1 LGKEGGIDMTELQL
15 DAVRDEVSIFLG
27 NIIPDYHD
35 RHEVVG
41 LILDDVVADID
52 ETADWSDY
60 EDDEYNLGDIQI
72 ALARVLLETVRSR
85 YDK

>member
-1 LGKEGGIDMTELQL
+1 MTELQI
-15 DAVRDEVSIFLG
+15 DAVRDEVSIMLG
-27 NIIPDYHD
+27 GIIPDHHD
-35 RHEVVG
+35 RHEVVD

-72 ALARVLLETVRSR
+72 ALARVLISAVRFN
-85 YDK
+85 YTGE

>member
-1 LGKEGGIDMTELQL
+1 MTELQI

-27 NIIPDYHD
+27 NIIPGYHE
-35 RHEVVG
+35 RHEVVD
-41 LILDDVVADID
+41 LILDDVVADIE

-72 ALARVLLETVRSR
+72 ALARVLKSAVVFNYTGE
-85 YDK
+85 

>member
-1 LGKEGGIDMTELQL
+1 MTELQI
-15 DAVRDEVSIFLG
+15 DAVRAGV
-27 NIIPDYHD
+27 NIILGDIFPDDQD
-35 RHEVVG
+35 RHEVVD

-72 ALARVLLETVRSR
+72 ALARALINAVRFN
-85 YDK
+85 YTGE

>member
-1 LGKEGGIDMTELQL
+1 MTELQL

-35 RHEVVG
+35 RHEVLD
-41 LILDDVVADID
+41 LIIDDVVADID

-72 ALARVLLETVRSR
+72 ALARVLISAVRFNYTR
-85 YDK
+85 E

>member
-1 LGKEGGIDMTELQL
+1 MTELQI

-35 RHEVVG
+35 RHEVLD
-41 LILDDVVADID
+41 LIIDDVVADIE

-72 ALARVLLETVRSR
+72 ALARVIKNAVEEKYT
-85 YDK
+85 DK

>member
-1 LGKEGGIDMTELQL
+1 MKLTDLQL
-15 DAVRDEVSIFLG
+15 DAVRDEVSIMLAYTVR
-27 NIIPDYHD
+27 DYHD
-35 RHEVVG
+35 RHEVVD

-72 ALARVLLETVRSR
+72 ALARVLISAVRFN
-85 YDK
+85 YTGE

>member
-1 LGKEGGIDMTELQL
+1 MTELQI

-35 RHEVVG
+35 RHEVLD
-41 LILDDVVADID
+41 LIIDDVVADIE

-72 ALARVLLETVRSR
+72 ALARVLISAVRFN
-85 YDK
+85 YTGE